1 MLTTLMNHL
10 RWADRRT
17 ADALDTLEPPAE
29 LVRIWAHVL
38 GAEET
43 WLARII
49 GRDPVVAVWPE
60 LDRTGCRELMARNH
74 DALGEL
80 LDAGA
85 GALDRGVTYR
95 NSRGEEFT
103 NTVSEILHHVAM
115 HGMYHRGQVALEVR
129 RLGGEPLA
137 TDLIVYLRAV
147 DVMSHEP

>member
-1 MLTTLMNHL
+1 MLDTLLRHL
-10 RWADRRT
+10 LWADRRT
-17 ADALDTLEPPAE
+17 AESLDTLDAPPPE
-29 LVRIWAHVL
+29 LVRIWAHLL

-43 WLARII
+43 WLARIA
-49 GRDPVVAVWPE
+49 GREPTVPVWPE
-60 LDRTGCRELMARNH
+60 IDLERCRALMASNH
-74 DALGEL
+74 GQFREL

-85 GALDRGVTYR
+85 AALDRHVTYR

-137 TDLIVYLRAV
+137 TDLIVYLRTKG
-147 DVMSHEP
+147 